1 MLSSPPTLLVVDAD
15 VTLTSSLEAVAA
27 RRGYAPLVVGD
38 PEEAVRR
45 FHERPPS
52 AVVLDVTPGG
62 RGFDTLDR
70 LRRLDHDVPVL
81 AVAAPGTP
89 GTVLQVMRSGA
100 DDFLCKPIEEAQLE
114 GALARLLDERRL
126 RWELH
131 ALRAAI
137 VHELEDVVRRL
148 LGLGNG
154 PGPEAPAP
162 AAPGSPAQ
170 PRLPEPPPPPGS
182 LKEIARAA
190 AREAEC
196 AAISRMLQRTRWN
209 RKEAAAFLGISYKA
223 LLYKIKENG
232 LDKPSTP

>member
-1 MLSSPPTLLVVDAD
+1 MSSSPTTLLVVDAD
-15 VTLTSSLEAVAA
+15 AVLASSLEAVAA
-27 RRGYAPLVVGD
+27 RRGYAALLVDD

-52 AVVLDVTPGG
+52 AVVLDVTSGG
-62 RGFDTLDR
+62 RGLDTLDR

-89 GTVLQVMRSGA
+89 GTVLQVMRGGA
-100 DDFLCKPIEEAQLE
+100 DDVLCKPVEEAQLE
-114 GALARLLDERRL
+114 AALARLLGERRFRAEL
-126 RWELH
+126 R
-131 ALRAAI
+131 ALRVAI

-148 LGLGNG
+148 LGLGEGAG
-154 PGPEAPAP
+154 PQARPV
-162 AAPGSPAQ
+162 AAPGSPA
-170 PRLPEPPPPPGS
+170 PARAPESSPPPGS

-209 RKEAAAFLGISYKA
+209 RKEAAASLGISYKA